1 MTVADVLP
9 VVHATLNYTKRPDFK
24 PHIYM
29 YDPPPGVPR
38 MTGELDATGEVP
50 IHDARG
56 LSAKLSL
63 DHQGFVLCKRATRV
77 ANFYDE
83 TEVRSVYYPEVEAL
97 LKAETGA
104 DKVVIFDHTIRSAD
118 SALSK
123 VAPART
129 VHNDYTERSATRRVK
144 DHVGG
149 EEAEARLRGRF
160 AEINV
165 WRPIVG
171 PVEDAPLALCDARTV
186 AADDFIAGDL
196 IYRDKVGEHYRFGRN
211 PDHRWYYFP
220 RMRPTEAI
228 LLKCFDSD
236 PNAKARFTPHSAFD
250 DPTAPAERRPRESI
264 EVRALVFFPPQA

>member
-9 VVHATLNYTKRPDFK
+9 VVQATLNYTKRANFK

-29 YDPPPGVPR
+29 YEPPPGLPR
-38 MTGELDATGEVP
+38 LTGEIDATAGVP

-63 DHQGFVLCKRATRV
+63 DHQGFVLRNRASRV
-77 ANFYDE
+77 SDFYDE
-83 TEVRSVYYPEVEAL
+83 AEVRNVYYPELEAL
-97 LKAETGA
+97 LRAETGA
-104 DKVVIFDHTIRSAD
+104 EKVVIFDHTIRSAD
-118 SALSK
+118 SARSK

-129 VHNDYTERSATRRVK
+129 VHNDYTERSATRRVR

-149 EEAEARLRGRF
+149 EEAEERLRHRF

-186 AADDFIAGDL
+186 AAEDFIAGDL
-196 IYRDKVGEHYRFGRN
+196 IYPDKVGERYRFGYN

-220 RMRPTEAI
+220 YMTAAEAI

-236 PNAKARFTPHSAFD
+236 QAVKARFTPHSAFD
-250 DPTAPAERRPRESI
+250 DPTSPATRRPRESI
-264 EVRALVFFPPQA
+264 EARALVFFPAA